1 MPKIDILMQGS
12 GVNTNVGIIGFC
24 TVVLIEGEKRVLFD
38 SAHVGRR
45 TYMQEQLRVRGL
57 TPDDIDLQVLSHAH
71 WDHIQNLDVC
81 RNAPILVHPDERAYA
96 QDPHPNDWA
105 TPAWTGAVLES
116 ITVQEAGEGYEIMPG
131 CKVIDLPGHSPGSIG
146 LEVET
151 DDGVWIITGD
161 AIHNAPVAQAGHNPL
176 IFWNQE
182 QADASIRRCNQSG
195 AVILPGHDRPFR
207 LKDGEIQYIGD
218 FAMAINGANPATPGL
233 AFDAVGEEYMR
244 GSAEGWKKGAGQ
256 VWVMPGLEDQPSRIR
271 SGRARMTAALQT

>member
-1 MPKIDILMQGS
+1 MPKVDILMQGS
-12 GVNTNVGIIGFC
+12 MVNTNVGIIGFC
-24 TVVLIEGEKRVLFD
+24 TVVLIEGDKRVLFD

-96 QDPHPNDWA
+96 ADPHPNDWA

-116 ITVQEAGEGYEIMPG
+116 IKVQEAGEGYEIMPG
-131 CKVIDLPGHSPGSIG
+131 CKVVELPGHSPGSIG

-151 DDGVWIITGD
+151 DDGTWIITGD

-182 QADASIRRCNQSG
+182 QADASVRRCTQSG

-207 LKDGEIQYIGD
+207 LKHGEVQYIGD
-218 FAMAINGANPATPGL
+218 FSMAINGANPDTPGL
-233 AFDAVGEEYMR
+233 TFATAGAPYMR
-244 GSAEGWKKGAGQ
+244 GSAEGWEKGHQKA
-256 VWVMPGLEDQPSRIR
+256 WIMPGLEEQPGRVE
-271 SGRARMTAALQT
+271 SGRKRLTTAVR